1 MEHMSKQGSN
11 LFRQKPLERISSPDQ
26 LTDYLRVTGPGLWAL
41 LAVVVLLLAGLLVW
55 SMSGNLETLQSAT
68 AVVEDGTAQIA
79 VPDAAGDEVQ
89 SGMAVRVGGEEYRI
103 SAVEADDDGHVVAY
117 APVAAADGR
126 YDVQIVV
133 ESIHPIRFLFD

>member
-1 MEHMSKQGSN
+1 MSEQGSN
-11 LFRQKPLERISSPDQ
+11 LFRQKPLERISSADQ
-26 LTDYLRVTGPGLWAL
+26 LTDYLRVTSPGLWAL

-79 VPDAAGDEVQ
+79 VPDAAGDGVQ

-103 SAVEADDDGHVVAY
+103 SAVEADDDGRVVAY
-117 APVAAADGR
+117 APVAVADGR

>member
-26 LTDYLRVTGPGLWAL
+26 LTDYLRVTSPGLWAL

-79 VPDAAGDEVQ
+79 VPDAAGDGVQ
-89 SGMAVRVGGEEYRI
+89 SGMAVRVGGGEYRI
-103 SAVEADDDGHVVAY
+103 SAVEADDDGRVVAY
-117 APVAAADGR
+117 APVAVADGR